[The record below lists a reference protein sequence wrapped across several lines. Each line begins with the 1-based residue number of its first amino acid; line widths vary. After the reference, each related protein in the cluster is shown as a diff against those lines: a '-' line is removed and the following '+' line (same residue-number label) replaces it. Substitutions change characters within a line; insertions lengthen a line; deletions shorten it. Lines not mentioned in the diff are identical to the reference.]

1 MLKEYA
7 QIDENGYVLERYVF
21 DIENGDILPK
31 DCRPL
36 WHPTV
41 RFCKPK
47 YNDVTKSWEEGA
59 DTTFLQAENEK
70 IKTSMK
76 VTFSKKCQESIL
88 LGFECEV
95 NGTVYHFAYDQ
106 EAQLNFQSTYLLF
119 ENNMVDTIMWSAQK
133 DNEKVRLSLGKA
145 LFTKVYL
152 AGVKHKNNC
161 LSYYHNT
168 LLPLLQNATTIE
180 ETKKIS
186 WQSENIND
194 QLLVLDENNTIEKK
208 LQSIDA
214 TQTEVGAQKE
224 YNAQLESTVLELAD
238 MVLLSSLM

>member
-7 QIDENGYVLERYVF
+7 QIDGNGYVLERHVF
-21 DIENGDILPK
+21 DIENGDVLPK

-36 WHPTV
+36 WNQTV
-41 RFCKPK
+41 RFYEPK

-59 DTTFLQAENEK
+59 DTAFLQAENEK

-76 VTFSKKCQESIL
+76 ATFSKNCQESIL
-88 LGFECEV
+88 LGFECEI

-106 EAQLNFQSTYLLF
+106 EAQLNFQDTYLLF
-119 ENNMVDTIMWSAQK
+119 ENNMVNTIMWSAQK

-145 LFTKVYL
+145 LFMKVYL
-152 AGVKHKNNC
+152 TGVKHKNNC
-161 LSYYHNT
+161 LSYYHDT

-180 ETKKIS
+180 ETKTIS
-186 WQSENIND
+186 WQSENINGK
-194 QLLVLDENNTIEKK
+194 LLVLDENNTIEKK

-214 TQTEVGAQKE
+214 TQTELDAQKE
-224 YNAQLESTVLELAD
+224 YNVYMESTVLELAD
-238 MVLLSSLM
+238 MMLMGMM

>member
-7 QIDENGYVLERYVF
+7 QIDGNGYVLERYVF

-36 WHPTV
+36 WHQNI
-41 RFCKPK
+41 RFYEPR
-47 YNDVTKSWEEGA
+47 YNNTTKSWEESA
-59 DTTFLQAENEK
+59 DAASFQAENER
-70 IKTSMK
+70 IKTSIKAM
-76 VTFSKKCQESIL
+76 FSKNCQESIL

-95 NGTVYHFAYDQ
+95 NGMVYHFSYDQ
-106 EAQLNFQSTYLLF
+106 EAQLNFQDTYLLF

-133 DNEKVRLSLGKA
+133 NNEKVRLSLGKV

-152 AGVKHKNNC
+152 TGVKHKNNC
-161 LSYYHNT
+161 LSYYHDT
-168 LLPLLQNATTIE
+168 LLPLLQSTTTIE
-180 ETKKIS
+180 ETKAVS
-186 WQSENIND
+186 WQVENIDN

-208 LQSIDA
+208 LQSVDA

-224 YNAQLESTVLELAD
+224 YNVYLESTVLELAD
-238 MVLLSSLM
+238 IMMMGMM

>member
-31 DCRPL
+31 DCQPL
-36 WHPTV
+36 WHPTA
-41 RFCKPK
+41 RFYKPK
-47 YNDVTKSWEEGA
+47 YNDANKSWEEGA

-70 IKTSMK
+70 IKTNMK

-95 NGTVYHFAYDQ
+95 DGTVYHFAYDQ
-106 EAQLNFQSTYLLF
+106 EAQLNFQDTYLLF

-133 DNEKVRLSLGKA
+133 DNEKVRLLLGKA
-145 LFTKVYL
+145 LFAKVYL
-152 AGVKHKNNC
+152 TGVKHKNNC
-161 LSYYHNT
+161 LSYYHDI
-168 LLPLLQNATTIE
+168 LLSLLKNATTIE
-180 ETKKIS
+180 ETKAVS
-186 WQSENIND
+186 WQSEKINN
-194 QLLVLDENNTIEKK
+194 QLLALDENNTIEKK

-214 TQTEVGAQKE
+214 TQTEVDAQKE
-224 YNAQLESTVLELAD
+224 YNAYMESTVLELAD
-238 MVLLSSLM
+238 MMLMGMM

>member
-7 QIDENGYVLERYVF
+7 QIDENRYVLERYVF

-36 WHPTV
+36 WHPTA
-41 RFCKPK
+41 RFYKPK

-95 NGTVYHFAYDQ
+95 DGTVYHFAYDQ
-106 EAQLNFQSTYLLF
+106 EAQLNFQDTYLLF
-119 ENNMVDTIMWSAQK
+119 ENNMVETIMWSAQK
-133 DNEKVRLSLGKA
+133 DNEKIRLSLEKA

-152 AGVKHKNNC
+152 TGVKHKNNC
-161 LSYYHNT
+161 LSYYHDT

-180 ETKKIS
+180 ETKTIS
-186 WQSENIND
+186 WQSENMNGK
-194 QLLVLDENNTIEKK
+194 LLVLDENNTIEKK

-214 TQTEVGAQKE
+214 TQTELDAQKE
-224 YNAQLESTVLELAD
+224 YNVYMESTVLELAD
-238 MVLLSSLM
+238 MMLMGMM

>member
-36 WHPTV
+36 WHPTA
-41 RFCKPK
+41 RFYKPK
-47 YNDVTKSWEEGA
+47 YNDANKSWEEGA

-95 NGTVYHFAYDQ
+95 DGTVYHFAYDQ
-106 EAQLNFQSTYLLF
+106 EAQLNFQDTYLLF

-145 LFTKVYL
+145 LFAKVYL
-152 AGVKHKNNC
+152 TGVKHKNNC
-161 LSYYHNT
+161 LSYYHDI
-168 LLPLLQNATTIE
+168 LLSLLKNATTIE
-180 ETKKIS
+180 ETKAVS
-186 WQSENIND
+186 WQSENMNGK
-194 QLLVLDENNTIEKK
+194 LLVLDENNTIEKK

-214 TQTEVGAQKE
+214 TQTEIDAQKE
-224 YNAQLESTVLELAD
+224 YRAHMESPVVELAA
-238 MVLLSSLM
+238 MMLMGMM

>member
-7 QIDENGYVLERYVF
+7 QIDENGYVLEKYVF
-21 DIENGDILPK
+21 DVENGDILPK

-36 WHPTV
+36 WSQTV
-41 RFCKPK
+41 RFYKPR
-47 YNDVTKSWEEGA
+47 YNDVIKSWEEGA

-76 VTFSKKCQESIL
+76 ATFSKKCQESIL

-95 NGTVYHFAYDQ
+95 DGAVYHFAYDQ
-106 EAQLNFQSTYLLF
+106 EAQLNFQDTYLLF
-119 ENNMVDTIMWSAQK
+119 ENNMVNMIMWSAQK
-133 DNEKVRLSLGKA
+133 DNEKVRLSLEKA

-152 AGVKHKNNC
+152 TGVKHKNNC
-161 LSYYHNT
+161 LSYYHDT
-168 LLPLLQNATTIE
+168 LLSLLKNATTIE
-180 ETKKIS
+180 ETKAVS
-186 WQSENIND
+186 WQSENIDN

-214 TQTEVGAQKE
+214 TQTEVDAQKE
-224 YNAQLESTVLELAD
+224 YNAYMESTVLELAD
-238 MVLLSSLM
+238 MMLMGMM